1 MTGVIR
7 NVFSCRGN
15 WKGCSERRRSGKQER
30 SCPGAVAALVE
41 HAIVEPVRIARPE
54 LDAVGPEAI
63 AAPERRARD
72 RGASGEFRAGLT
84 DPRLERRPRVER
96 IALRRRPRADL
107 EFARPG

>member
-54 LDAVGPEAI
+54 LDAIGHETI
-63 AAPERRARD
+63 AAPERRGRD
-72 RGASGEFRAGLT
+72 RRARRGIC
-84 DPRLERRPRVER
+84 RRPPPPPPPPP
-96 IALRRRPRADL
+96 PRGQTV
-107 EFARPG
+107 PPPPP

>member
-15 WKGCSERRRSGKQER
+15 WRGCSERRRSGKQER

-54 LDAVGPEAI
+54 LDAIGHETI
-63 AAPERRARD
+63 AAPERRGGNRRAR
-72 RGASGEFRAGLT
+72 GGICGGPPPPPP
-84 DPRLERRPRVER
+84 PRPPPGRRDAP
-96 IALRRRPRADL
+96 
-107 EFARPG
+107 